1 MSLCFDRINH
11 DALLRKVG
19 QTPYKRLIKQWLKS
33 DVFDNKQ
40 FSKTVEGMPQR
51 GVISPL

>member
-51 GVISPL
+51 VVISPL